1 VTADLAGWGRYPR
14 HHSNLLAP
22 YSIGALCAL
31 RLGLDNY
38 VARGAGRAY
47 GDAGV
52 GLGSTV
58 AMRGL
63 NRMRDFDPESG
74 LLTVEAGV
82 TLEEV
87 IDVVLPRGWFVPA
100 VPGTRFVTVGGMIA
114 ADVHGKNHHRTG
126 GFGAHVVSLALLP
139 PRGKLVPCSRS
150 ENSDLFRATIGGMG
164 LTGAIVEATIR
175 LIKVETGWIRQKTVA
190 TQDLDSTFAALA
202 KAEAEATY
210 SVAWIDIT
218 PGRRPLGRGVVFLG
232 EHARAAEL
240 PEGKPI
246 LPPRRASR
254 LSIPIELP
262 EGLVNRWSVGAF
274 NTLYHGKAALSR
286 DAGLAR
292 WDSYF
297 FPLDAVGDWNRAY
310 GRSGFLQHQ
319 CVAPWPA
326 APKVVAEIVHRVAA
340 AGFAP
345 FPTVLKSLGA
355 GTGDL
360 SFPMPGL
367 TLTFDLPVT
376 PKALRLLDELD
387 RIVVAAGGRLYL
399 AKDARQSRDTFRAGY
414 LGLAAFETLRRE
426 VGATGR
432 LTSHLS
438 ARLAI
443 Q

>member
-1 VTADLAGWGRYPR
+1 MTAELAGWGRYPR
-14 HHSNLLAP
+14 HHNNLLAP
-22 YSIGALCAL
+22 QSVAALCAL
-31 RLGLDNY
+31 RSSLDNY
-38 VARGAGRAY
+38 VPRGAGRAY
-47 GDAGV
+47 GDAGI

-58 AMRGL
+58 AMRAL
-63 NRMRDFDPESG
+63 NRMRDFDPVNG

-87 IDVVLPRGWFVPA
+87 IDVVLPRGWFAPA
-100 VPGTRFVTVGGMIA
+100 VPGTRFVTVGGMVA

-126 GFGAHVVSLALLP
+126 GFGAHVASLTLLP
-139 PRGKLVPCSRS
+139 PRGGLLTCSRS
-150 ENSDLFRATIGGMG
+150 ENSALFHATVGGMG
-164 LTGAIVEATIR
+164 LTGAIVEVTLR
-175 LIKVETGWIRQKTVA
+175 LIRVETGWIRQKTVA
-190 TQDLDSTFAALA
+190 TKDLESTLAALA

-210 SVAWIDIT
+210 SVAWVDIT
-218 PGRRPLGRGVVFLG
+218 PGRRPPGRGVVFLG

-240 PEGKPI
+240 PQGKPVV
-246 LPPRRASR
+246 PPRRRSR
-254 LSIPIELP
+254 LSIPLELP
-262 EGLVNRWSVGAF
+262 GGLLNRWSVGAF
-274 NTLYHGKAALSR
+274 NTLYHCKAALSG
-286 DAGLAR
+286 DVDLVR

-297 FPLDAVGDWNRAY
+297 FPLDAVGDWNRGY

-319 CVAPWPA
+319 CVIPWA
-326 APKVVAEIVHRVAA
+326 AGTGVLAEILGRVAA
-340 AGFAP
+340 AGYAP

-367 TLTFDLPVT
+367 TLALDLAVT
-376 PKALRLLDELD
+376 PKVLRLLDELD

-414 LGLAAFETLRRE
+414 PGLGGFEAVRRDIGAA
-426 VGATGR
+426 GR